1 MEAARRKEWAER
13 MVKAVDS
20 DDEGQ
25 TAAEFERMLERFEN
39 EVARVARSEELN
51 RILRLLGA

>member
-1 MEAARRKEWAER
+1 VNEERRKEWAER

>member
-1 MEAARRKEWAER
+1 MNEERRKEWAER

>member
-1 MEAARRKEWAER
+1 